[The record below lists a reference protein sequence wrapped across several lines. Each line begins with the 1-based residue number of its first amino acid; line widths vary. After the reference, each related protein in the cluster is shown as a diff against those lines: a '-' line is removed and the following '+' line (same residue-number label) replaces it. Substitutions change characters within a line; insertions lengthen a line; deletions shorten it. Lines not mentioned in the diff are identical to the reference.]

1 MLAVGLDAFVGQ
13 SFATCGLVVPAP
25 PLDFD
30 CALYGES
37 AELLSLRIQ
46 RSNSRVIIADFEK
59 NKEQMKAIDGIP
71 WGVMYMLVPVVAAS
85 LLSGCAMSGSAQS
98 SCRVFD
104 PDLAQS
110 VYTGG
115 CKDGLADGYGVVSG
129 AGSYRGDFRAGKKH
143 GKGIKM
149 MPNGDRY
156 AGDFRDDY
164 RHGKGAYVWGAST
177 PWAGDR
183 YEGEYR
189 HDLRHGWGVFQ
200 WGSGDRYEGP
210 WQDDLRMGP
219 SVMELR
225 RARAGEAAARSVKVG
240 ALVCIEA
247 QLGLVNRQRMS
258 GKIEEITSETVR
270 VRIVAVEG
278 GVASYSGGAVKA
290 GDVLSD
296 KAAHWQL
303 CGQN

>member
-1 MLAVGLDAFVGQ
+1 MGYHGGLREEKTQMRAIEDVSRKTARMLTLAVMA
-13 SFATCGLVVPAP
+13 LV
-25 PLDFD
+25 
-30 CALYGES
+30 
-37 AELLSLRIQ
+37 I
-46 RSNSRVIIADFEK
+46 
-59 NKEQMKAIDGIP
+59 
-71 WGVMYMLVPVVAAS
+71 
-85 LLSGCAMSGSAQS
+85 SGCAIFDGAHR
-98 SCRVFD
+98 SCGVLD
-104 PDLAQS
+104 PDLAQGAYS
-110 VYTGG
+110 GG
-115 CKDGLADGYGVVSG
+115 CKDGLADGYGEVSG
-129 AGSYRGDFRAGKKH
+129 AGSYRGDFRAGRKH

-164 RHGKGAYVWGAST
+164 RHGKGAYVWGANT

-189 HDLRHGWGVFQ
+189 QDLRHGWGVFQ

-225 RARAGEAAARSVKVG
+225 SARAGEAAARSVKVG

-247 QLGLVNRQRMS
+247 RLGLVNRQRLS
-258 GKIEEITSETVR
+258 GRIEEITGETVR